1 MFVNDDLHKIGQRL
15 VSGFPGTSMSPAF
28 IELVRKYKVANVILF
43 RWNIESREQLRR
55 LCHDIQELVLA
66 ETGTPAFIT
75 IDQEGGMVT
84 RLCEEAGN
92 VPGAM
97 ALCATQK
104 PENIRL
110 AGEITGREL
119 RAMGINFDLA
129 PDMDVNDNPN
139 NPVIGV
145 RSYSDDPHKVA
156 AMGVEMI
163 RGLTQAD
170 VLCCAKHFPGHGNT
184 AVDSH
189 LGLPRVDKSLEEL
202 EQMELIPFR
211 AAIEAGIPAIMS
223 SHILFPQLEPDG
235 VPATMSRRI
244 MTGLLKEK
252 LGFSGL
258 IISDCMQMNAIQT
271 YYGTVQGVA
280 SAIHAGVD
288 LVFISHDAN
297 LAAQAAQRV
306 MEDLQSGVL
315 DRAEMDASVEKILAY
330 KERYATLEPLSADY
344 AGFEAHQSEI
354 RRMLAESMTV
364 VQQPESGLPSLGDS
378 PLFVGSRPFRTTEAS
393 NKEPE
398 TFNFAEYL
406 APRFG
411 GTATVISP
419 NPSQEEIDRILEEA
433 KGHSCLIFGSYN
445 GHLNEGQ
452 QILSQKLAAT
462 QQPMI
467 QVALRNPYDLKG
479 LPSHVYALEAYEYTL
494 QCLDVIAQVLSG
506 EIVPTGVLPVQL

>member
-1 MFVNDDLHKIGQRL
+1 MFVNNDLHKIGQRL
-15 VSGFPGTSMSPAF
+15 VAGFPGTSMSQAF
-28 IELVRKYKVANVILF
+28 IELVRNYKVANVILF

-55 LCHDIQELVLA
+55 LCAEIQQLVLE

-84 RLCEEAGN
+84 RLCEDAGN

-110 AGEITGREL
+110 AGEITGKEL

-129 PDMDVNDNPN
+129 PDMDVNDNPD

-156 AMGVEMI
+156 QMGVEMV
-163 RGLTQAD
+163 RGLMQAD

-184 AVDSH
+184 SVDSH
-189 LGLPRVDKSLEEL
+189 LGLPRVDKSLEDLEKTEL
-202 EQMELIPFR
+202 VPFR

-244 MTGLLKEK
+244 MTGLLKET
-252 LGFSGL
+252 LGFKGL
-258 IISDCMQMNAIQT
+258 IVSDCMQMNAIQT

-280 SAIHAGVD
+280 SAVHAGVD
-288 LVFISHDAN
+288 LVFISHDAD
-297 LAAQAAQRV
+297 LAAQAARQV
-306 MEDLQSGVL
+306 MEDLQSGKL
-315 DRAEMDASVEKILAY
+315 DRAEMDASVEKILSY
-330 KERYATLEPLSADY
+330 KQRYATLAPLTAEY
-344 AGFEAHQSEI
+344 AGCAEHQAQI

-364 VQQPESGLPSLGDS
+364 VQQPESGLPRLGET
-378 PLFVGSRPFRTTEAS
+378 PLFIGCRPFRTTEVS

-398 TFNFAEYL
+398 DFNFAEYL
-406 APRFG
+406 AGELG
-411 GTATVISP
+411 GTAAVISP
-419 NPSQEEIDRILEEA
+419 NPSAEEIDHILKQA
-433 KGHSCLIFGSYN
+433 QGHSCLIFGSYN
-445 GHLNEGQ
+445 GHLNKGQ
-452 QILSQKLAAT
+452 AILSQKLAAT
-462 QQPMI
+462 QKPMI
-467 QVALRNPYDLKG
+467 QVALRNPYDLKD
-479 LPSHVYALEAYEYTL
+479 LPSHVYGLEAYEYTL
-494 QCLDVIAQVLSG
+494 QCLAVIAQVLSG
-506 EIVPTGVLPVQL
+506 KIVPSGVLPVHL